1 MNFNRYKLKHFY
13 FNKYLLSL
21 YKRNKYY
28 ISYDYNHKAL
38 WFRTYKVASRTIDEK
53 LKNDCNSKKYIYGSL
68 MSYYPCMFKNYFKF
82 SFVRNPENRFISA
95 WKDKVLK
102 QNYFKFSNSE
112 FVKMKDLNNFISW
125 VDKLDIDNCDE
136 HLRSQ
141 NSLIDLNNID
151 FLGRFENFANDFK
164 IVLDKLKIVNDNIKI
179 LNKGIKT
186 DFDLTYEQK
195 IRIYKIYKK
204 DFQIFYPQSI

>member
-1 MNFNRYKLKHFY
+1 
-13 FNKYLLSL
+13 
-21 YKRNKYY
+21 
-28 ISYDYNHKAL
+28 
-38 WFRTYKVASRTIDEK
+38 
-53 LKNDCNSKKYIYGSL
+53 

-82 SFVRNPENRFISA
+82 SFVRNPENRFVSA

-186 DFDLTYEQK
+186 DSDLTYEQK